1 MHLYFEVLGYLP
13 ISSIKLIPQI
23 LSTNTTINIT
33 QPDIIICRGNRMGWL
48 CGECKEGYSVV
59 LGNTDC
65 YKCSNILHTVLALT
79 FKY

>member
-13 ISSIKLIPQI
+13 TSSIKLIPQI
-23 LSTNTTINIT
+23 LSTNTTITIT
-33 QPDIIICRGNRMGWL
+33 QPDITICRGDWL
-48 CGECKEGYSVV
+48 CGECKEGYNVV

-65 YKCSNILHTVLALT
+65 YKCSNTLHTVLALT